1 MGATGQKE
9 NKFRIRNSY
18 YSSQK
23 SNFLPSFGFEKTMLS
38 LVLLPLSPTI
48 VTNATIESYEF

>member
-9 NKFRIRNSY
+9 KKFRIRNSY

-23 SNFLPSFGFEKTMLS
+23 SIFLPSFSFEKTMLS
-38 LVLLPLSPTI
+38 LVLLPLSATT
-48 VTNATIESYEF
+48 VTNAAIESSEF